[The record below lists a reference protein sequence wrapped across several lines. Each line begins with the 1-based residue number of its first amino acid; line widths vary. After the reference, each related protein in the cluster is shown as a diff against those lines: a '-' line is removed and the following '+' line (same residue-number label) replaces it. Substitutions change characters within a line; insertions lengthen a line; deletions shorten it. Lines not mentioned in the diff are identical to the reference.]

1 MKEILF
7 DANAIISYLTDR
19 NLGQQKI
26 VEPYILKAANLEIEI
41 LILGTVLNDTVYVLN
56 KVYNIPYEDIKEA
69 LKKLIQTPGI
79 KIIQDL
85 EIDEILKIW
94 PDKVYDFSDAFI
106 GAYCLKYRISVL
118 TFDRDL
124 KKNYCL

>member
-1 MKEILF
+1 M
-7 DANAIISYLTDR
+7 
-19 NLGQQKI
+19 
-26 VEPYILKAANLEIEI
+26 
-41 LILGTVLNDTVYVLN
+41 LNDTVYVLN
-56 KVYNIPYEDIKEA
+56 KVYNIPYEDIKGA
-69 LKKLIQTPGI
+69 LNKLIQTPGI